1 MSYQTSD
8 IKKNLKFKMDNAP
21 WTVVDFQFV
30 KPGKGT
36 AFTWTKM
43 KNLLTGQVI
52 ERNFRSGE
60 VLEEVDVENKDATF
74 SYKDGDQY
82 ILMDSETFDTF
93 PVTDTHLGD
102 AGRFI
107 MEGMALQV
115 LFYEG
120 RPVSVDLP
128 NFIEIEVTY
137 TEPAVKGD
145 TANNVT
151 KEATIATGATVR
163 VPLFIDT
170 GTIIRIDTRTG
181 DYQGRINTK

>member
-1 MSYQTSD
+1 MAYTTSD

-60 VLEEVDVENKDATF
+60 SLEEVDVEVREATF

-82 ILMDSETFDTF
+82 IFMDQETYDTFPINAAQLGDPGRFLMDSM
-93 PVTDTHLGD
+93 HCH
-102 AGRFI
+102 I
-107 MEGMALQV
+107 

-120 RPVSVDLP
+120 RAINVYLP
-128 NFIEIEVTY
+128 NFIEVAVTY

-151 KEATIATGATVR
+151 KDATITTGAVVK

-170 GTIIRIDTRTG
+170 DR
-181 DYQGRINTK
+181 KSVV

>member
-8 IKKNLKFKMDNAP
+8 IKKNLKFKMDGAP

-36 AFTWTKM
+36 AFTWTRM

-60 VLEEVDVENKDATF
+60 VLEEVDVEVREASY

-82 ILMDSETFDTF
+82 VFMDQETFDTF
-93 PVTDTHLGD
+93 NINDKQLGD
-102 AGRFI
+102 PGRFL
-107 MEGMALQV
+107 MEGMMCQV

-120 RPVSVDLP
+120 RAVSVDLP
-128 NFIEIEVTY
+128 NFIEVEVKY

-151 KEATIATGATVR
+151 KEATIATGATVK

-170 GTIIRIDTRTG
+170 GTIIRIDTRNG
-181 DYQGRINTK
+181 EYQGRIQTK

>member
-1 MSYQTSD
+1 MAYSTSD
-8 IKKNLKFKMDNAP
+8 IKKNLKFKMDGAP

-36 AFTWTKM
+36 AFTWTRM

-60 VLEEVDVENKDATF
+60 VLEEVDVEVREATY
-74 SYKDGDQY
+74 SYKDGDQFQF
-82 ILMDSETFDTF
+82 MDQETFDTF
-93 PVTDTHLGD
+93 PIGKEQLGD
-102 AGRFI
+102 PGRFL
-107 MEGMALQV
+107 MEGMLCQI

-120 RPVSVDLP
+120 RAVSVDLP
-128 NFIEIEVTY
+128 NFIEVEVTY

-151 KEATIATGATVR
+151 KEATISSGATVK
-163 VPLFIDT
+163 VPLFIDVGNT
-170 GTIIRIDTRTG
+170 VRIDTRSG
-181 DYQGRINTK
+181 EYQGRISTK

>member
-1 MSYQTSD
+1 MAYQTSD
-8 IKKNLKFKMDNAP
+8 IKKNLKFKMDGAP

-60 VLEEVDVENKDATF
+60 TLDEVDVETKDATY
-74 SYKDGDQY
+74 SYKEGEHYVFMDQ
-82 ILMDSETFDTF
+82 ETYDTF
-93 PVTDTHLGD
+93 NITDDQLGD
-102 AGRFI
+102 PGRFL
-107 MEGMALQV
+107 MEGMLCHV

-120 RPVSVDLP
+120 RAVSVDLP
-128 NFIEIEVTY
+128 NFIEVEVTY

-151 KEATIATGATVR
+151 KEAKISTGATVK

-170 GTIIRIDTRTG
+170 GNTVRIDTRTG
-181 DYQGRINTK
+181 EYQGRIQTK